1 MFGSLRRAL
10 RRMPRDRDVG
20 GPWDD
25 DSMTITDV
33 PASVAAAADG
43 ALRWYAGGPYSLRQ
57 TLGPLRR
64 GNGDP
69 SFASRPDGLWMAFTT
84 PDGPVTLRLTSAEL
98 GPDPHVDAQAWGP
111 GSASALAGVPRLL
124 GAGDDWSA
132 FDEPGFHATLPRMVR
147 EARRRNLTL
156 RLPST
161 GRMVDSLVPTVL
173 EQKVTV
179 IEARR
184 GFRYLMYR
192 HGTPAPGASTVA
204 PAGLLVRPTPEQW
217 LRIPS
222 WEWHKAGVGPQRSAT
237 VMGALRSAVALER
250 LAALPAAEAAAK
262 MQTIPGIGVWTAA
275 EVVQRTHGCPDSIA
289 VGDFHLAAD
298 VGAALT
304 GRRTDD
310 AGMLALLAP
319 WKGHRQRVVRMI
331 GLSGFRK
338 PTFGP
343 RMTIQ
348 DHRGH

>member
-1 MFGSLRRAL
+1 
-10 RRMPRDRDVG
+10 
-20 GPWDD
+20 
-25 DSMTITDV
+25 MTIADA
-33 PASVAAAADG
+33 PARLAAAAD
-43 ALRWYAGGPYSLRQ
+43 ASLRWHPDGPYSLLQ
-57 TLGPLRR
+57 TLGILLR
-64 GNGDP
+64 GTGDP
-69 SFASRPDGLWMAFTT
+69 SFSSRPDGFWTAFTT
-84 PDGPVTLRLTSAEL
+84 PDGPVTLRLTTAAD
-98 GPDPHVDAQAWGP
+98 GAVDALAWGP
-111 GSASALAGVPRLL
+111 GSAAGLAGVPRLL
-124 GAGDDWSA
+124 GSGDDWSA
-132 FDEPGFHATLPRMVR
+132 FDEPAFHASLPRMVR
-147 EARRRNLTL
+147 EARRRNLAV

-161 GRMVDSLVPTVL
+161 GRMIDALVPTIL

-184 GFRYLMYR
+184 GYRYLMYR
-192 HGTPAPGASTVA
+192 FGSAA
-204 PAGLLVRPTPEQW
+204 PAAGMAAPEGLRVQPTAEQW

-237 VMGALRSAVALER
+237 VMRALRSAVALER
-250 LAALPAAEAAAK
+250 LAALPATEAAAK
-262 MQTIPGIGVWTAA
+262 MQVIPGIGVWTAA

-289 VGDFHLAAD
+289 VGDYHLAAY

-310 AGMLALLAP
+310 AGMLALLEP

>member
-1 MFGSLRRAL
+1 
-10 RRMPRDRDVG
+10 
-20 GPWDD
+20 
-25 DSMTITDV
+25 MTIADA
-33 PASVAAAADG
+33 PARLAAAAD
-43 ALRWYAGGPYSLRQ
+43 ASLRWHPDGPYNLLQ
-57 TLGPLRR
+57 TLGILLR
-64 GNGDP
+64 GTGDP
-69 SFASRPDGLWMAFTT
+69 SFSARPDGFWTAFTT
-84 PDGPVTLRLTSAEL
+84 PDGPVTLRLTTAAD
-98 GPDPHVDAQAWGP
+98 GAVDALAWGP
-111 GSASALAGVPRLL
+111 GSAAGLAGVPRLL
-124 GAGDDWSA
+124 GSGDDWSA
-132 FDEPGFHATLPRMVR
+132 FDEPAFHASLPRMVR
-147 EARRRNLTL
+147 EARRRNLAV

-161 GRMVDSLVPTVL
+161 GRMIDALVPTIL

-184 GFRYLMYR
+184 GYRYLMYR
-192 HGTPAPGASTVA
+192 FGSAA
-204 PAGLLVRPTPEQW
+204 PAAGMAAPEGLRVQPTAEQW

-237 VMGALRSAVALER
+237 VMRALRSAVALER
-250 LAALPAAEAAAK
+250 LAALPATEAAAK
-262 MQTIPGIGVWTAA
+262 MQVIPGIGVWTAA

-289 VGDFHLAAD
+289 VGDYHLAAY

-310 AGMLALLAP
+310 AGMLALLEP

>member
-1 MFGSLRRAL
+1 
-10 RRMPRDRDVG
+10 
-20 GPWDD
+20 
-25 DSMTITDV
+25 MTIADAPTRL
-33 PASVAAAADG
+33 AAAAD
-43 ALRWYAGGPYSLRQ
+43 ASLRWHPGGPYNLHR
-57 TLGPLRR
+57 TLGILMR

-69 SFASRPDGLWMAFTT
+69 SFSARPDGLWMAFTT
-84 PDGPVTLRLTSAEL
+84 PDGPVTLRLTEAGPSGS
-98 GPDPHVDAQAWGP
+98 GPDGGGLYVDALAWGP
-111 GSASALAGVPRLL
+111 GSGAAIADVPRLL
-124 GAGDDWSA
+124 GADDDWAA
-132 FDEPGFHATLPRMVR
+132 FDEPSFAVTLPRMVR
-147 EARRRNLTL
+147 EARRRTPDV

-161 GRMVDSLVPTVL
+161 GRMVDSLVPTIL

-192 HGTPAPGASTVA
+192 HGTPAPGAGTVA
-204 PAGLLVRPTPEQW
+204 PTGLLVRPTAGAW

-237 VMGALRSAVALER
+237 VMRALRSAVALER
-250 LAALPAAEAAAK
+250 LASLPAAEAAAN

-289 VGDFHLAAD
+289 VGDYHLAAY

-310 AGMLALLAP
+310 AGMLALLEP
-319 WKGHRQRVVRMI
+319 WRGHRQRVVRML

>member
-1 MFGSLRRAL
+1 
-10 RRMPRDRDVG
+10 
-20 GPWDD
+20 
-25 DSMTITDV
+25 MTITDV

-43 ALRWYAGGPYSLRQ
+43 ALRWYSGGPYSLRQ

-111 GSASALAGVPRLL
+111 GSASALTAVPRLL

-132 FDEPGFHATLPRMVR
+132 FDEPAFNATLPRMVR
-147 EARRRNLTL
+147 EARRRNPAL

-161 GRMVDSLVPTVL
+161 GRMVDSLVPTIL

-237 VMGALRSAVALER
+237 IMCALRSAVALER
-250 LAALPAAEAAAK
+250 LAALPAAEAAEK

-289 VGDFHLAAD
+289 VGDYHLAAD

-310 AGMLALLAP
+310 AGMLALLEP
-319 WKGHRQRVVRMI
+319 WKGHRQRIVRMI

>member
-1 MFGSLRRAL
+1 
-10 RRMPRDRDVG
+10 
-20 GPWDD
+20 
-25 DSMTITDV
+25 MTITDV

-111 GSASALAGVPRLL
+111 GSASALAAVPRLL

-147 EARRRNLTL
+147 EARRRNLAL

-161 GRMVDSLVPTVL
+161 GRMVDSLVPTIL

-192 HGTPAPGASTVA
+192 HGAPAPGPSTVA

-237 VMGALRSAVALER
+237 VMRALRSAVALER
-250 LAALPAAEAAAK
+250 LAALPAAEAAEK

-310 AGMLALLAP
+310 AGMLALLEP

>member
-1 MFGSLRRAL
+1 
-10 RRMPRDRDVG
+10 
-20 GPWDD
+20 
-25 DSMTITDV
+25 MTIADV
-33 PASVAAAADG
+33 PAALAAAAD
-43 ALRWYAGGPYSLRQ
+43 ASVRWHPGGPFDLMQ
-57 TLGPLRR
+57 TVGPLLR

-69 SFASRPDGLWMAFTT
+69 SIRTSPGVVWMAFTT
-84 PDGPVTLRLTSAEL
+84 PSGPATLRLASSGHRTEPA
-98 GPDPHVDAQAWGP
+98 VDVQSWGP
-111 GSASALAGVPRLL
+111 GAADAAASAPRML
-124 GAGDDWSA
+124 GRDDDWTA
-132 FDEPGFHATLPRMVR
+132 FDEPAFHATLPRMVV
-147 EARRRNLTL
+147 EARRRNLAV
-156 RLPST
+156 RLPAT
-161 GRMVDSLVPTVL
+161 GRMIDSLVPTIL

-184 GFRYLMYR
+184 GYRYLTYR
-192 HGTPAPGASTVA
+192 FGTAAPGAGSVA
-204 PAGLLVRPTPEQW
+204 PANLMLQPTSAAW
-217 LRIPS
+217 LGIPS

-237 VMGALRSAVALER
+237 IMRALRSAAALER
-250 LAALPAAEAAAK
+250 LSALPAAEAAAK

-289 VGDFHLAAD
+289 VGDYHLAAY

-310 AGMLALLAP
+310 AGMLRLLAP
-319 WKGHRQRVVRMI
+319 WAGHRQRVVRMI

>member
-1 MFGSLRRAL
+1 
-10 RRMPRDRDVG
+10 
-20 GPWDD
+20 
-25 DSMTITDV
+25 MTIADA
-33 PASVAAAADG
+33 PARLAAAADTS
-43 ALRWYAGGPYSLRQ
+43 LRWHQDGPYSLQQ
-57 TLGPLRR
+57 TLGTLLR
-64 GNGDP
+64 GAGDP
-69 SFASRPDGLWMAFTT
+69 SFSTGPGGFWMAFTT
-84 PDGPVTLRLTSAEL
+84 PDGPVTLRLATAAD
-98 GPDPHVDAQAWGP
+98 GAVDAQAWGP
-111 GSASALAGVPRLL
+111 GSAAGLAGVPRLL

-132 FDEPGFHATLPRMVR
+132 FDEPGFQATLPRMVR
-147 EARRRNLTL
+147 EARRRNPAV

-161 GRMVDSLVPTVL
+161 GRMIDALVPTIL

-184 GFRYLMYR
+184 GYRYLMYR
-192 HGTPAPGASTVA
+192 FGSLAPGAGTSA
-204 PAGLLVRPTPEQW
+204 PEALRVQPTAEQW

-222 WEWHKAGVGPQRSAT
+222 WEWHQAGVGPQRSAT
-237 VMGALRSAVALER
+237 VMRALRSAVALER
-250 LAALPAAEAAAK
+250 LAALPATEAAAK
-262 MQTIPGIGVWTAA
+262 MQVIPGIGVWTAA
-275 EVVQRTHGCPDSIA
+275 EVVQRTHGCPDSVA
-289 VGDFHLAAD
+289 VGDYHLAAY

-310 AGMLALLAP
+310 AGMLALLEP

>member
-1 MFGSLRRAL
+1 
-10 RRMPRDRDVG
+10 
-20 GPWDD
+20 
-25 DSMTITDV
+25 MTITDV
-33 PASVAAAADG
+33 PASVAAAADA
-43 ALRWYAGGPYSLRQ
+43 ALRWHAGGPYSLRQ
-57 TLGPLRR
+57 TLGTLMR

-69 SFASRPDGLWMAFTT
+69 SFASRPDGFWMAFTT
-84 PDGPVTLRLTSAEL
+84 PDGPATLRLTSAEL

-111 GSASALAGVPRLL
+111 GSESALATVPRLL

-147 EARRRNLTL
+147 EARRRNLAV

-161 GRMVDSLVPTVL
+161 GRVVDSLVPTIL

-192 HGTPAPGASTVA
+192 YGRPAPGASTA
-204 PAGLLVRPTPEQW
+204 TPAGLLVRPTPEQW

-222 WEWHKAGVGPQRSAT
+222 WEWHRAGVGPQRSAT
-237 VMGALRSAVALER
+237 VMRALRSAAALER
-250 LAALPAAEAAAK
+250 LAALPAAEAAEK
-262 MQTIPGIGVWTAA
+262 IQTIPGIGVWTAA
-275 EVVQRTHGCPDSIA
+275 EVVQRTHGCPDSIS
-289 VGDFHLAAD
+289 VGDYHLAAY

-310 AGMLALLAP
+310 AGMLALLEP
-319 WKGHRQRVVRMI
+319 WKGHRQRVVRML

-348 DHRGH
+348 DHRSH